1 MKPSLRETVANTHIA
16 AVTIAVLLLWS
27 LDDELH
33 VLWEPI
39 QRILIYLF
47 TAVAILDIPYHSPV
61 PGIVAQISLV
71 TTTLY
76 MLSAFTTFISA
87 WLLSHWVYGV
97 GPIRALTQT
106 RNKLRKD
113 NHD

>member
-1 MKPSLRETVANTHIA
+1 MKPSLRKTVANTHIA
-16 AVTIAVLLLWS
+16 AVTIAVLLLWA
-27 LDDELH
+27 LDDEFR

-39 QRILIYLF
+39 QRVATYLF
-47 TAVAILDIPYHSPV
+47 TALAILDIPYHSPV
-61 PGIVAQISLV
+61 PGMEAQISLL
-71 TTTLY
+71 TTGLY

-106 RNKLRKD
+106 CNKLRKGI
-113 NHD
+113 HD

>member
-1 MKPSLRETVANTHIA
+1 MKPTLRETVANTHIA
-16 AVTIAVLLLWS
+16 AVAIAVLLLWA
-27 LDDELH
+27 LDDEFQ

-39 QRILIYLF
+39 QRIFIYLF

-61 PGIVAQISLV
+61 PGMVAQISLL

-76 MLSAFTTFISA
+76 MFSAFTNFISA

-106 RNKLRKD
+106 RNKVRKD
-113 NHD
+113 IHD